1 MYLKTY
7 IGGTMSGLMT
17 LSMSIK
23 YLLFAIAIF
32 ISNIVQA
39 LTGFAGVMLSIP
51 PSILLFGPDTAI
63 AVVNALVWGVS
74 LVLAWKNRNYLDKKI
89 ILFIISFM
97 LLGMAIGVKLYT
109 MVDAHIIAPIYGAII
124 VAAALKNILTKPADQ
139 PMPNWLSACILIG
152 AGIIH
157 GMFASG
163 GALLVVY
170 LAATFKNKYTFRA
183 NVAAVWSFL
192 NLILIVKDFERGLF
206 NAEALHLM
214 LIAIVPM
221 FLAVYIGNKIHHVI
235 NQKLFTRSTYGLL
248 LLSGTMI
255 LL

>member
-89 ILFIISFM
+89 ILFICIF
-97 LLGMAIGVKLYT
+97 
-109 MVDAHIIAPIYGAII
+109 
-124 VAAALKNILTKPADQ
+124 
-139 PMPNWLSACILIG
+139 LS
-152 AGIIH
+152 
-157 GMFASG
+157 
-163 GALLVVY
+163 
-170 LAATFKNKYTFRA
+170 
-183 NVAAVWSFL
+183 
-192 NLILIVKDFERGLF
+192 
-206 NAEALHLM
+206 
-214 LIAIVPM
+214 
-221 FLAVYIGNKIHHVI
+221 
-235 NQKLFTRSTYGLL
+235 
-248 LLSGTMI
+248 
-255 LL
+255 

>member
-1 MYLKTY
+1 
-7 IGGTMSGLMT
+7 MSGLMT

-124 VAAALKNILTKPADQ
+124 VAAALKNIPTNLCPTGSP
-139 PMPNWLSACILIG
+139 PV
-152 AGIIH
+152 
-157 GMFASG
+157 F
-163 GALLVVY
+163 LLAQV
-170 LAATFKNKYTFRA
+170 
-183 NVAAVWSFL
+183 
-192 NLILIVKDFERGLF
+192 
-206 NAEALHLM
+206 
-214 LIAIVPM
+214 
-221 FLAVYIGNKIHHVI
+221 
-235 NQKLFTRSTYGLL
+235 LFTVCLHPAVHS
-248 LLSGTMI
+248 S
-255 LL
+255 